1 MTIYKYDGRIKGI
14 FSCIFKSFT
23 SREIPAVITDEDVQ
37 LSFGDD
43 IKEIETDEKKYARA
57 LRAFVSYAGE
67 GALHDL
73 YDAFRRGEKNKH
85 SVVFDFRRTTLERRA
100 NISSDFSCAEVM
112 RFYDLI
118 KRIGTE
124 IHRMKGFV
132 RFSLA
137 ENGVY
142 YSHFSTDNNIVD
154 LLLPHFADRFSSQPF
169 ALHDV
174 KRNIIAMYNG
184 KERKVVKLSEPLS
197 VALENGEEEFIELWQ
212 TYYRKVTVNERIN
225 ECTMRGYM
233 PVRYHGHLSE
243 KRLKLKVI

>member
-1 MTIYKYDGRIKGI
+1 MTIYKYDGTIMGI
-14 FSCIFKSFT
+14 FSCIFESFT
-23 SREIPAVITDEDVQ
+23 SHETPMVITDEDVQ
-37 LSFGDD
+37 LCFGDD
-43 IKEIETDEKKYARA
+43 IKEIETDEKKYTRA
-57 LRAFVSYAGE
+57 LRAFATYAGE

-73 YDAFRRGEKNKH
+73 YYAFRSGEKNKH
-85 SVVFDFRRTTLERRA
+85 LVIFDFIRKTLERRA

-137 ENGVY
+137 VNGVY
-142 YSHFSTDNNIVD
+142 YTHFSTDNNIVD
-154 LLLPHFADRFSSQPF
+154 LLLPHFAARFSSQPF

-184 KERKVVKLSEPLS
+184 KERRVVKLTEPLS
-197 VALENGEEEFIELWQ
+197 VELENSEETFTELWQ
-212 TYYRKVTVNERIN
+212 TYYRKVTINERLN
-225 ECTMRGYM
+225 ERAMRGYM
-233 PVRYHGHLSE
+233 PVRYHEHLSE
-243 KRLKLKVI
+243 KQLKLKIV

>member
-1 MTIYKYDGRIKGI
+1 MTIYKYDGTIKGI
-14 FSCIFKSFT
+14 FSCIFESFT

-43 IKEIETDEKKYARA
+43 IKEIETDEKKYARTI
-57 LRAFVSYAGE
+57 RAFVTYAGE

-73 YDAFRRGEKNKH
+73 YYSFRSGEKNKH
-85 SVVFDFRRTTLERRA
+85 SVIFDFIRKTLERRT

-142 YSHFSTDNNIVD
+142 YAHFSTDNNIVD
-154 LLLPHFADRFSSQPF
+154 LLLPHFTARFSSQPF

-174 KRNIIAMYNG
+174 NRNIIAMYNG
-184 KERKVVKLSEPLS
+184 KERKVVKLSEPIS
-197 VALENGEEEFIELWQ
+197 VALENGEEKFIELWQ
-212 TYYRKVTVNERIN
+212 TYYRKVTINERIN
-225 ECTMRGYM
+225 ERTMRGYM
-233 PVRYHGHLSE
+233 PVRYHEHLSE
-243 KRLKLKVI
+243 KQLKLKVV